1 MLETTEWRGA
11 EVVVESLSRVYGRT
25 PKTVALWNVNL
36 AVRSG
41 EWVAIVGPSG
51 SGKSTLMNLLGLM
64 DRPTRGRYW
73 LNGRDVTGLS
83 DGERA
88 HLRNRLIGFVYQSF
102 HLIPTLTACENV
114 ELPLVYRGVPRRRR
128 RKLAEEWLTRMGLGD
143 RLHYRPTAL
152 SGGQQQRVA
161 LARALVGNP
170 SLLLADEPTG
180 NLDERNTREIRSLLG
195 ELRNHGQTIIL
206 ITHDLHLAQS
216 ADRVVRLHDGRITE
230 ETAERTG
237 YAH

>member
-216 ADRVVRLHDGRITE
+216 ADRVVRLHDGRITD